1 MLSETVGFPRA
12 LDSIAACEVSAFY
25 LPPRSSRVLRR
36 SIGNWVTDSPRGSN
50 VPSPK
55 RVIIAGGAILGDP
68 GPLRHPVPVFAIR
81 KARPEDDTILGQVDA
96 ATWTADVSPSPAPPV
111 GTAFFSERTRPGDVL
126 VAEVDGVVV
135 GYAKLSQSIAFPQHD
150 HVLTL
155 NGLAVDPQRQRIGA
169 GRRLVEAAIEEARGR
184 GARKL
189 SLRVLG
195 SNTSARLLYE
205 ACGFVVE
212 GILRAEF
219 LLNGRYVDD
228 VLMARLLAP
237 EL

>member
-1 MLSETVGFPRA
+1 L
-12 LDSIAACEVSAFY
+12 
-25 LPPRSSRVLRR
+25 
-36 SIGNWVTDSPRGSN
+36 
-50 VPSPK
+50 
-55 RVIIAGGAILGDP
+55 VIQ

-81 KARPEDDTILGQVDA
+81 KARPQDDTTLGQVDA
-96 ATWTADVSPSPAPPV
+96 ATWTADVSPAPAPPV
-111 GTAFFSERTRPGDVL
+111 GTAFFCERTRPDDVL

-135 GYAKLSQSIAFPQHD
+135 GYVKLSQSIALPPHD

-155 NGLAVDPQRQRIGA
+155 NGLAVDPQRQRNGA
-169 GRRLVEAAIEEARGR
+169 GRRLVEAAMEEARGR

-228 VLMARLLAP
+228 ILMARQLAP
-237 EL
+237 EQ